1 MKWVNCPLNFN
12 LLLTST
18 IIVLIM
24 YITEPP
30 FTGVYNDFFESGIYV
45 CRQCN
50 TPLYNSSAKFHSNC
64 GWPSFDQEIDGAV
77 KRISDPDGLR
87 TEIQCAHCGA
97 HLGHV
102 FLGEEFTAVNTRHC
116 VNSISLKFIPN

>member
-50 TPLYNSSAKFHSNC
+50 TPLYNSSAKFH
-64 GWPSFDQEIDGAV
+64 
-77 KRISDPDGLR
+77 ISKLETP
-87 TEIQCAHCGA
+87 TV
-97 HLGHV
+97 LGR
-102 FLGEEFTAVNTRHC
+102 GG
-116 VNSISLKFIPN
+116 SKP